1 MRASLLCAGLAPS
14 LAVPPRPKGCSRLL
28 DSVFSAAGLLG
39 PLILDRE
46 TAPARGLFR
55 ALSSVATGVPVF
67 QKTRL
72 GGVSQEQTVPAH
84 KSIKR
89 RVGLPLEGAFGL
101 PPSPCLR
108 GTELPGSLEMTLSD
122 HPYADSREVK

>member
-1 MRASLLCAGLAPS
+1 MGVRESGALNEGLPTIAGLAPS

-28 DSVFSAAGLLG
+28 DCVFSAAGLLG

-46 TAPARGLFR
+46 TAQARGLFR

-72 GGVSQEQTVPAH
+72 DR
-84 KSIKR
+84 KS
-89 RVGLPLEGAFGL
+89 V
-101 PPSPCLR
+101 
-108 GTELPGSLEMTLSD
+108 
-122 HPYADSREVK
+122 V